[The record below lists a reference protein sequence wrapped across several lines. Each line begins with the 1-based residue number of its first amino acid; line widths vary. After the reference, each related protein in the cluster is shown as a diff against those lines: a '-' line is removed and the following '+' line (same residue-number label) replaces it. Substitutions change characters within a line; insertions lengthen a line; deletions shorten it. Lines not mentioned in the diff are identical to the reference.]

1 MRILFLCTG
10 NSARSQMAEG
20 LARHRLGEEHEIHSA
35 GTSPVGVNPFA
46 IQVLE
51 ELGID
56 IRGQRSKGLDEV
68 PGTADLLITLC
79 SSAAEICP
87 TYPGARTVQHWDL
100 PDPAAARGGAEDIRR
115 EFRRI
120 RDEIDKRVQRL
131 ARELREPG
139 PARPPGQG
147 SGN

>member
-20 LARHRLGEEHEIHSA
+20 LARHRLGKQHEIHSA
-35 GTSPVGVNPFA
+35 GTSPAGVNPLA
-46 IQVLE
+46 IQVLAE
-51 ELGID
+51 RGVD

-68 PGTADLLITLC
+68 PGSADLLITLC
-79 SSAAEICP
+79 SNAAETCP
-87 TYPGARTVQHWDL
+87 TYPGARAVQHWDL
-100 PDPAAARGGAEDIRR
+100 PDPAAARGGAEDIRN

-120 RDEIDKRVQRL
+120 RDEIDKRLQRL
-131 ARELREPG
+131 ARELEEPG
-139 PARPPGQG
+139 RSSPRERD